1 MQAVNNVVC
10 ILMLINSRWRQIFN
24 FVTRHL
30 FTLFFFRYTGS
41 LERTGQSTER
51 APFICIVVA
60 TWAYGQI
67 YGGGRLAESA
77 QDQILEVGEEIKWQ
91 SLCR

>member
-1 MQAVNNVVC
+1 MATDFQLCNQAGTF
-10 ILMLINSRWRQIFN
+10 L
-24 FVTRHL
+24 L
-30 FTLFFFRYTGS
+30 FSFLGT

-77 QDQILEVGEEIKWQ
+77 QDQILEVGEKIK
-91 SLCR
+91 